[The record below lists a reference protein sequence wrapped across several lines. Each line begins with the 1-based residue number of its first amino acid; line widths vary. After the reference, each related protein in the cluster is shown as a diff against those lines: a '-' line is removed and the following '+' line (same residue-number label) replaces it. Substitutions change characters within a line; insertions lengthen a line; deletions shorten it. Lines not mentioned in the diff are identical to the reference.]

1 MRALRATGL
10 LRVFSDADVLEAA
23 DVHVASRLGVLGGER
38 DETVLLA
45 AALAVRGT
53 RQGSVVLRLAD
64 VPATVTSEVPVA
76 WPDAAAWEAAV
87 TASPLVAT
95 SEAQGGRP
103 LRWQDGGLW
112 LDRYWRQ
119 ELAVA
124 DALLAR
130 AATAPDVDDDRLR
143 AALARLWPGTQP
155 HDQRL
160 AAAVCVLSRFAVL
173 AGGPG
178 TGKTT
183 TVARVL
189 AAVREVSDV
198 APRIALAA
206 PTGKAASR
214 LQEAVHAAGG
224 GLPEAEFLRGL
235 EATTLHR
242 LLGLR
247 RGTTRSW
254 HDAENRLPHDVVV
267 VDEAS
272 MVSLSLFA
280 RLLSALRPGA
290 RLLLVGD
297 PDQLASVEAGAVLA
311 DLVAPGGSRT
321 PALHTRLASVVPHD
335 DPGPV
340 ETDTP
345 QARVRAGVARL
356 RTVYRYDSGSTIDDL
371 AEAVRLGD
379 PDVVLEVLRSGDPAV
394 VFDELPD
401 DAPVAG
407 APLAALR
414 ELVLE
419 QAATLVQA
427 AAAGDAASAL
437 AALDAHRLLCAH
449 REGPRGVEPWTRTVQ
464 RWVVEA
470 LGVQPRREGRYAGLP
485 LLVTSNDPDN
495 RLYNGDSGVVVDR
508 GDDLVAVFARGS
520 DPYEVPL
527 GRLADVRP
535 LHAMTVHRSQG
546 SQFARVTVLLPPAS
560 SPLGTRE
567 TLYTAVTRAAQGVR
581 VVGSEDAVRA
591 AVLRPVARATGLRD
605 RLA

>member
-1 MRALRATGL
+1 MRALHATGL
-10 LRVFSDADVLEAA
+10 LRAYSEADVLQAA
-23 DVHVASRLGVLGGER
+23 DVHVATRLGALGGES

-45 AALAVRGT
+45 VALAVRGT

-64 VPATVTSEVPVA
+64 VPATVESPLS
-76 WPDAAAWEAAV
+76 WPDPGAWEAAV
-87 TASPLVAT
+87 VASPLVAT
-95 SEAQGGRP
+95 SDDQPGRP

-119 ELAVA
+119 ELDVA
-124 DALLAR
+124 EALLAR
-130 AATAPDVDDDRLR
+130 AADTPDVDDALLR
-143 AALARLWPGTQP
+143 AALARLWPGTAP

-189 AAVREVSDV
+189 AAVHEVSP
-198 APRIALAA
+198 ATPRVALAA

-214 LQEAVHAAGG
+214 LQEAVHAAST
-224 GLPEAEFLRGL
+224 GLEQEAFLRGL
-235 EATTLHR
+235 QATTLHR
-242 LLGLR
+242 LLGMR

-321 PALHTRLASVVPHD
+321 PELRARLAAVVPD
-335 DPGPV
+335 DPPGP
-340 ETDTP
+340 EEGDTP
-345 QARVRAGVARL
+345 QARVRSGVARL
-356 RTVYRYDSGSTIDDL
+356 RTVYRYDEGSAIDDL
-371 AEAVRLGD
+371 AAAVRVGDASAALAVLRGGD
-379 PDVVLEVLRSGDPAV
+379 PTV

-401 DAPVAG
+401 DAPVTG

-414 ELVLE
+414 EQVLQQAGQLVH
-419 QAATLVQA
+419 AASS
-427 AAAGDAASAL
+427 GDAVAAL

-464 RWVVEA
+464 RWVVDA
-470 LGVQPRREGRYAGLP
+470 LGVQPRRDGRYAGLP
-485 LLVTSNDPDN
+485 LLVTANDPDN
-495 RLYNGDSGVVVDR
+495 RLYNGDSGVVLAR
-508 GDDLVAVFARGS
+508 GEDLVAVFARGG

-546 SQFARVTVLLPPAS
+546 SQFARVTVLLPDAA

-581 VVGSEDAVRA
+581 VVGSAEAVRA